1 MIVTMTVFIVAI
13 ILIVL
18 FLVYLFLLAPHT
30 LPKGMDNALWQANYA
45 HRGLH
50 SKDKTMPENSM
61 AAFRLAV
68 ESGYGIELDINLT
81 VDNQIVVFHDDNL
94 KRVCGVD
101 KLIADCTYEELQQY
115 RLCGTDEK
123 IPLFSEVLKLVDG
136 RTPLIVELKATKRNS
151 ELCRRTADMLNDYK
165 GTYCIESF
173 HPLLVR
179 WFYKNRPEIVRGQLS
194 AGYKEFGSLPF
205 YQRLILSSLLT
216 NVVTRPH
223 FVAYRHQDANHKLRL
238 SLFKLL
244 GGKLAAWTV
253 RDNDNIDYC
262 RERFDVIIFEF
273 FRP

>member
-1 MIVTMTVFIVAI
+1 MTGFIIAIV
-13 ILIVL
+13 LIVL

-30 LPKGMDNALWQANYA
+30 LPEGVDHTLWQANYA

-50 SKDKTMPENSM
+50 SKDKSVPENSM
-61 AAFRLAV
+61 AAFKLAV
-68 ESGYGIELDINLT
+68 EAGYGMELDINLT

-101 KLIADCTYEELQQY
+101 KLIADCTYEELLQY
-115 RLCGTDEK
+115 RLCGTEEK
-123 IPLFSEVLKLVDG
+123 TPLFSEVLKLIDG
-136 RTPLIVELKATKRNS
+136 RMPLIVELKATKRNN
-151 ELCRRTADMLNDYK
+151 ELCRRAADMLKDYK

-194 AGYKEFGSLPF
+194 AGHKEFGSLPF

-216 NVVTRPH
+216 NVMTRPH
-223 FVAYRHQDANHKLRL
+223 FMAYRHQDAHHKLRL

-244 GGKLAAWTV
+244 GGKLVAWTV
-253 RDNDNIDYC
+253 RDNDDIDYC
-262 RERFDVIIFEF
+262 KKRFDIIIFEF